1 MKNLIRKLKFNLKHL
16 FNTKKLTKD
25 DVLNKWLLY
34 HNTSVKELI
43 NKHPKEVLADPK
55 WFTLYPVTEEQYDK
69 WEVWCKKKLRKYYT
83 EREFK
88 KSWGWIALDC
98 SPIIKKELE
107 IYIKSFSEKK

>member
-16 FNTKKLTKD
+16 FNTKKLMKD

-55 WFTLYPVTEEQYDK
+55 WFILYPVTEEQYDK
-69 WEVWCKKKLRKYYT
+69 WEVWCKKKLKKYYT

-98 SPIIKKELE
+98 APNIKKENDT
-107 IYIKSFSEKK
+107 I